1 MKNAVYPEQTDIF
14 AYIIIVA
21 PDIVLCN
28 SFFDFSQEYSTVY
41 ILVANSIEYRCIFS
55 SGRAHFLS

>member
-14 AYIIIVA
+14 AYNIIVA

-28 SFFDFSQEYSTVY
+28 SFFGFSQE
-41 ILVANSIEYRCIFS
+41 
-55 SGRAHFLS
+55 